1 MSAVPI
7 GAVMIAYVKTT
18 AVDSTANATNLVISK
33 STSMENVNVS
43 VPLVEKKSYLLG

>member
-7 GAVMIAYVKTT
+7 VAVTIAYVKTI
-18 AVDSTANATNLVISK
+18 AVDLTANATLLVISK

-43 VPLVEKKSYLLG
+43 VTLVEKKSYLMG